1 MFLHPIFI
9 FIKAERGDREARCY
23 FIMKKTF
30 GSIVR
35 VFAFAALMAP
45 MVSCEQDD
53 FVTSLRIAEGET
65 IEAFAGD
72 EVFLHLEHSP
82 SKASLPE
89 LEWYGFDPTILW
101 AFPNQ
106 SKIIV
111 KKSGSTP
118 LTIATADRSL
128 TTSCTINVS
137 PITVSLSD
145 TVLSLH
151 KTDTFS
157 LKATLTPERIPTQ
170 MVWSSSDDAIAEVDN
185 TGKITAKAFGL
196 CVITCSV
203 GLENVYEPVT
213 AQCRVAVDPIAMTSL
228 VLDAAELEL
237 ELGKTH
243 TLAASY
249 EPSDA
254 TYTDL
259 YWSSS
264 DESVAK
270 VVDGKV
276 EAVGLGSCVISVT
289 NSEGNVTAQCEVSV
303 YSVEMTSL
311 VLSETKC
318 EIALGES
325 HVLKA
330 TYEPDYVTLPK
341 LTWSSSDAKVAK
353 VVNGKIEPT
362 GVGTCIISVA
372 NHDESQ
378 KAQCEVS
385 VYLKEIAAISCLS
398 EKTLEQGEH
407 FVLSATYEPSFVSP
421 GCDTLYWESSD
432 ESVATVNK
440 ETGEVTC
447 VGVGECTI
455 TVGNTYNDVT
465 ATCRLTVLP
474 ISVKS
479 ISLNKTSLQAL
490 IGKTYELSYTINP
503 DNAANK
509 EVKWESSDNSIAT
522 VAEDGT
528 VTPISKGKAT
538 IKVTA
543 QDGSNSFA
551 ECVVEVMDA
560 KSYVENYISIR
571 QTGFSMTNNGISYTL
586 TATNNGDVTVYLKE
600 VRGYGSMA
608 GSISI
613 KEELTPGR
621 SYSGTFNTDKI
632 DWVFEINGVECV
644 KRY

>member
-106 SKIIV
+106 SKVIV

-170 MVWSSSDDAIAEVDN
+170 MVWSSSDDAIAEVDR
-185 TGKITAKAFGL
+185 TGKITAKAVGQ
-196 CVITCSV
+196 CVITCNV

-228 VLDAAELEL
+228 VLDAAELKL
-237 ELGKTH
+237 VLGKTH
-243 TLAASY
+243 TLTASY
-249 EPSDA
+249 EPSNA
-254 TYTDL
+254 SYTDL

-270 VVDGKV
+270 VVDGK
-276 EAVGLGSCVISVT
+276 
-289 NSEGNVTAQCEVSV
+289 
-303 YSVEMTSL
+303 
-311 VLSETKC
+311 
-318 EIALGES
+318 
-325 HVLKA
+325 
-330 TYEPDYVTLPK
+330 
-341 LTWSSSDAKVAK
+341 
-353 VVNGKIEPT
+353 IEPI

-421 GCDTLYWESSD
+421 GCDILYWESSD

-447 VGVGECTI
+447 VGVGECAI

-465 ATCRLTVLP
+465 ATCHLTVLP
-474 ISVKS
+474 APVKN
-479 ISLNKTSLQAL
+479 ISLNKTSLATIIGQAH
-490 IGKTYELSYTINP
+490 KLSCTITP
-503 DNAANK
+503 EYATNK
-509 EVKWESSDNSIAT
+509 EVKWESSNNAIAT

-528 VTPISKGKAT
+528 VTPVSKGKAT

-560 KSYVENYISIR
+560 KSYVENYISIT
-571 QTGFSMTNNGISYTL
+571 QTGVSITNYGISYTL

-600 VRGYGSMA
+600 VRGYGSSS
-608 GSISI
+608 GTSINKKI
-613 KEELTPGR
+613 AQGE
-621 SYSGTFNTDKI
+621 SYSESFITNKI